1 MEIREMPNTNSKRQ
15 LLPVALIAAIA
26 ITAGCNDESTSTESS
41 ATPTTPVAAAPMSS
55 YGGPGSNWA
64 YDLFEDGTFEVT
76 RSPAMGLADD
86 LTVNGS
92 YEVTAAGFLQM
103 TVATSSGIDAPAVGE
118 LLWAI
123 EVPDQVLLLSPAS
136 SSDDYMI
143 PMVQGGQCADG
154 DFGGNWINVRARL
167 SGDATSSVGDY
178 FGSINYTI
186 SDGATSL
193 STSFT
198 LGDGFASQEASSLGN
213 GFCRDGVINTADSDI
228 YVSANGGAIAN
239 AFASDEDGG
248 FFVLAMPKKTLSS
261 IAAFDGNYVG
271 VASDDGT
278 STEQKVRPVSVVCN
292 SGICSGDYV
301 TDVTTGAAAGQP
313 FTVDLFGTINEP
325 LHGFATG
332 QVDTGEATGN
342 IACMVDDDVLGT
354 GQRMIS
360 CAGQSP
366 SRNYRLFNLILT
378 SAD

>member
-1 MEIREMPNTNSKRQ
+1 MSILGNKYP
-15 LLPVALIAAIA
+15 LLPIALIAVIA
-26 ITAGCNDESTSTESS
+26 VAAGCGEEETTTSI
-41 ATPTTPVAAAPMSS
+41 AAVADTPDVPVTVAPMSS

-64 YDLFEDGTFEVT
+64 YDLFEDGTFQVT
-76 RSPAMGLADD
+76 RSAALGLADD
-86 LTVNGS
+86 LTVSGS

-103 TVATSSGIDAPAVGE
+103 TVDASTGTDAAAVGE

-123 EVPDQVLLLSPAS
+123 EVPNQALLLSPAS

-167 SGDATSSVGDY
+167 SGDASSSVGDY

-193 STSFT
+193 STSYA
-198 LGDGFASQEASSLGN
+198 LGGGFAGQEASSLGN
-213 GFCRDGVINTADSDI
+213 GFCSDGVIQTAESDI
-228 YVSANGGAIAN
+228 YVSANGGVIAN

-248 FFVLAMPKKTLSS
+248 FFVLAMPKKTLRSV
-261 IAAFDGNYVG
+261 AAFDGNYIG
-271 VASDDGT
+271 VSSDDGT
-278 STEQKVRPVSVVCN
+278 STEQKVRPVSVTCN

-301 TDVTTGAAAGQP
+301 TDVATGATAGQP

-332 QVDTGEATGN
+332 QLDIGGATGN

-366 SRNYRLFNLILT
+366 SRTYRLFNLILT